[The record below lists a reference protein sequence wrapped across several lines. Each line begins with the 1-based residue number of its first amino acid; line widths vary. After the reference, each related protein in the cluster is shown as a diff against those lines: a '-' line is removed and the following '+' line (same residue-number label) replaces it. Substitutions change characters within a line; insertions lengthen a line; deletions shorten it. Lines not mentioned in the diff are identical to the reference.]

1 MFQQSIMQSLQT
13 IFPGLQWGQLSGL
26 TPEGIAGG
34 FATEYDIEPEDL
46 PSSLFQSISP
56 GLFKGADYSTYSPMM
71 QTEGSSL
78 LTNLQSSLGGADVTK
93 AHGGFAGSGGAKR
106 KEKQVRDVYGKSMGE
121 TYSSIRGMQAQG
133 LQGIQDRVDAW
144 HQAAQSIKGY

>member
-1 MFQQSIMQSLQT
+1 MGAIVW
-13 IFPGLQWGQLSGL
+13 INARGNCR
-26 TPEGIAGG
+26 G
-34 FATEYDIEPEDL
+34 FATEYDIDPEDL
-46 PSSLFQSISP
+46 PSSLFQSISS
-56 GLFKGADYSTYSPMM
+56 GLLKGADYSTYSPMM

>member
-13 IFPGLQWGQLSGL
+13 IFPDLQWGHLSGL

-34 FATEYDIEPEDL
+34 FATEYDIDPEDL
-46 PSSLFQSISP
+46 PSSLFQSISS
-56 GLFKGADYSTYSPMM
+56 GLLKGADYSTYSPMM

-78 LTNLQSSLGGADVTK
+78 LTNLQSSLGGADVRK
-93 AHGGFAGSGGAKR
+93 AYGGFAGTSEAKR

-144 HQAAQSIKGY
+144 HEAAQSIKGY